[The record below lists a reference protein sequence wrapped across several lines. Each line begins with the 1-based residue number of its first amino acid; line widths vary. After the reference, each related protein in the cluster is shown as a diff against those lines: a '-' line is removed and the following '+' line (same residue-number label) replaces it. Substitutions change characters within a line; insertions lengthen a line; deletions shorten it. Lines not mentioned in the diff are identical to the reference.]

1 MQGSSQQPDA
11 VASETIL
18 PEHLSPQT
26 RYKLFSGCIVPRP
39 IALVTSLSPAGV
51 INAAPFSQ
59 FFLISSDPP
68 LLGIIVGRRDG
79 GYRDGKNRDN
89 GTIKDTLTNITH
101 LGEYVINTAPEE
113 LALAVQL
120 CADELPSE
128 TSEIGHAGL
137 HVVPSL
143 RVRVPRIAES
153 KVQFECQL
161 HRMVP
166 FGDST
171 LVAGEVKM
179 IHAAPGLVEGG
190 RVDTVRYAPLGRI
203 GGRNYCRLT
212 DLVSV

>member
-1 MQGSSQQPDA
+1 MEVGGARLITATRCGRQRDHPARASLAADALQAVQRLHRAASHRAGDQP
-11 VASETIL
+11 V
-18 PEHLSPQT
+18 
-26 RYKLFSGCIVPRP
+26 SGGR
-39 IALVTSLSPAGV
+39 
-51 INAAPFSQ
+51 
-59 FFLISSDPP
+59 DPP

-79 GYRDGKNRDN
+79 GYRDGQNRDN